1 MIIWSKTWTWRKN
14 SIPSKPYGYSYGYP
28 QENPDWHEFIVNCSK
43 TLPKNTYINII
54 MSEFL
59 VYKYIY
65 INIFPH
71 PPFSQSAFGL
81 KIQPPPPWP
90 SAMGSAASLKSAAA
104 AASDAEIGGGCII
117 GWFWSKDLPPPQ
129 KGCFFPSSNS
139 YCSHSK
145 VFGLILRSWIFFCF
159 CFCVSKVDF
168 CQHRELQPLMR
179 VLMFLVCMKSW
190 MFFLDWFRRLL
201 WSFPEM
207 LEKPVQWCLFV
218 FLLIVRSHMYLQ

>member
-117 GWFWSKDLPPPQ
+117 GWFWSKDLPPPK
-129 KGCFFPSSNS
+129 KGVFSPAAIATVAIVKSLGLFWEVGFF
-139 YCSHSK
+139 
-145 VFGLILRSWIFFCF
+145 
-159 CFCVSKVDF
+159 
-168 CQHRELQPLMR
+168 
-179 VLMFLVCMKSW
+179 
-190 MFFLDWFRRLL
+190 
-201 WSFPEM
+201 
-207 LEKPVQWCLFV
+207 FV
-218 FLLIVRSHMYLQ
+218 FVFVFPK